1 MQIRSPPRWLRI
13 VSTTSAVLPVPRSP
27 IIELALAAADR
38 DHRVDRLDPGLH
50 GLLDRLAVDDARRLE
65 LERPAL
71 VGLDRAAAVERVA
84 ERVDDAAE
92 ERLPDRD
99 RRDLPGAADRLA
111 LLDLL
116 PLADERRADVVLF
129 EVEREAGDAVL
140 EVEHLEC
147 DAVLEAVDA
156 RDPVADLEHGAD
168 LREIGLDVVLLDPL
182 LQDRGD
188 LFGV

>member
-1 MQIRSPPRWLRI
+1 MNSSGRR
-13 VSTTSAVLPVPRSP
+13 SAVSIGP
-27 IIELALAAADR
+27 
-38 DHRVDRLDPGLH
+38 
-50 GLLDRLAVDDARRLE
+50 
-65 LERPAL
+65 
-71 VGLDRAAAVERVA
+71 AAVERVA

-92 ERLPDRD
+92 ERFPDRH

-140 EVEHLEC
+140 EVEHLER

-168 LREIGLDVVLLDPL
+168 LGEIGLDVVLLDPL

-188 LFGV
+188 LFGSELHVVSLVIEIRKRETWAGGAGLCPAGAVATAKGELRRRRGLMGEPRVPPCCLSFTWSPSSS